1 MGQMK
6 HWLLFSVR
14 VYTHTHHK
22 RARQAGGP
30 FAALYRSHFCGHIHV
45 NVFILGRDE
54 CAVARLRMRG
64 CGRTPLIY
72 RPYHSA
78 HKHQQDGANE
88 KRYLIIY

>member
-30 FAALYRSHFCGHIHV
+30 FTALYRSHFCAHIHV
-45 NVFILGRDE
+45 NVFILGVMSVWCPSPNE
-54 CAVARLRMRG
+54 GVWPHAVNLPALSQ
-64 CGRTPLIY
+64 RTQT
-72 RPYHSA
+72 SA
-78 HKHQQDGANE
+78 GWGK
-88 KRYLIIY
+88 